1 MPFHVECCDKRAP
14 VDEKSGQ
21 SNSLRTVKRGNKP
34 NIDGVDI
41 NSLIQQQFHNSL
53 ILRKVKRGILR
64 LISGV
69 DISSIVQQQFHN
81 GRTTCTVNYVD
92 MVMKR
97 GTPAMIPGVDI
108 SSMAQQKIHD
118 GRILCTVE
126 MRRTSIVI
134 SVLDSIV
141 VVATTAPKESITT

>member
-1 MPFHVECCDKRAP
+1 LTRSLAKATV
-14 VDEKSGQ
+14 
-21 SNSLRTVKRGNKP
+21 LRTVKRGNKP

-41 NSLIQQQFHNSL
+41 NSLIQQQFHNGL

-64 LISGV
+64 LISGVDITGV

-97 GTPAMIPGVDI
+97 GTPAMP
-108 SSMAQQKIHD
+108 SARWRSRKFTMAAFFAQ
-118 GRILCTVE
+118 
-126 MRRTSIVI
+126 
-134 SVLDSIV
+134 
-141 VVATTAPKESITT
+141 